1 MQTHSDPKPEKA
13 LPRPMP
19 RKPEHHASAST
30 WKPQQVGLTRE
41 ELRDIVIELIG

>member
-1 MQTHSDPKPEKA
+1 MQTQSHPTPMKP
-13 LPRPMP
+13 LPRPVR
-19 RKPEHHASAST
+19 RKPEGHATGST